1 MYNLGFI
8 LKIMLPWGL
17 SSPCIMSTKSL
28 SRGVKRQ
35 GRGFD
40 HPIPSVTEVKER
52 AELHLYS
59 ALGLHGLFYGE
70 FYFTLKIMKKNHII
84 NRTNNNTVCNC
95 IYMYTNA
102 TRCSMAQSPD

>member
-8 LKIMLPWGL
+8 LKIVLPWDP
-17 SSPCIMSTKSL
+17 SSPCIMSIKSL

-52 AELHLYS
+52 AERHLCS
-59 ALGLHGLFYGE
+59 ALRRHGLFYGE
-70 FYFTLKIMKKNHII
+70 FYFPLKIIKKNHII
-84 NRTNNNTVCNC
+84 SITNNKVVGNC
-95 IYMYTNA
+95 IYVYTNV
-102 TRCSMAQSPD
+102 TMCSMAQSPD